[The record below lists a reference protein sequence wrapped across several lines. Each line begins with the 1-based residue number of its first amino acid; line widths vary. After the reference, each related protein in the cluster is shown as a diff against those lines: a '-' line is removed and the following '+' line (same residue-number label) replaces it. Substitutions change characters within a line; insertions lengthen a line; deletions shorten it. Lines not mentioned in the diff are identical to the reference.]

1 MHDTLCACAF
11 NSNLCAHRLAYVSAI
26 LCCINIIPYIY
37 MYVDLHEDGF
47 ASGGD
52 VRSGERVQQL
62 AQQLSDGSAE
72 HQTSTDNS
80 ISSPGMSNRL
90 NLRVAIL

>member
-1 MHDTLCACAF
+1 M
-11 NSNLCAHRLAYVSAI
+11 
-26 LCCINIIPYIY
+26 INHLTSIY

-52 VRSGERVQQL
+52 VRSGEGVQQS

-72 HQTSTDNS
+72 HQTSADNS
-80 ISSPGMSNRL
+80 ISPGMSNTL
-90 NLRVAIL
+90 YLKVAIL

>member
-52 VRSGERVQQL
+52 VRSGEGDVRSGDEQVHAVLHGL
-62 AQQLSDGSAE
+62 ARKASVVRQK
-72 HQTSTDNS
+72 
-80 ISSPGMSNRL
+80 P
-90 NLRVAIL
+90 